1 MARFAGSGY
10 LDWILAP
17 HSRRRL
23 PSLDPRVRVLLR
35 MTAYQ
40 IAFLERVPAFA
51 AVNDAVTLAPR
62 SPGVSAFVNAVL
74 RSFARRGARER
85 EPAPPRNPI
94 DALAARCSFPTW
106 IVERWVVRYGRDEA
120 ESLMRA
126 LNERPPLTLRAN
138 RLRITRDEL
147 GRRLADE
154 DGLDSRPT
162 RLAPE
167 GLVVGPGGA
176 PGEWR
181 AFVDGGFAVQD
192 EASMLIAR
200 LLAPEPGATVADVC
214 AAPGTKT
221 THLAE
226 LMDNRGRILA
236 FDREPTRLA
245 RVGEAAAR
253 LGISIIDAREGPVE
267 SLAPGFSGRVRRRSR
282 RRAVLEPG
290 RAAPQSRGEVAAP
303 TVRHRAGEP
312 APAGDP
318 GLRGCD
324 GSARRAPGLRHVL
337 TRARGE
343 RRRRAGV
350 PGREA
355 GVPASIR
362 PTTSR
367 CRSTPPA
374 GSAACRTGTA
384 RTASPPSASAA
395 RGFGYNNSVI
405 KIAPSIL
412 SADFAALA
420 SDIARVEAG
429 GADQLHVDV
438 MDGRFVPNITIGPLV
453 VAAIRKRTRL
463 PLDVHLMIV
472 EPERYVAGVR
482 RGRRRHGHGARRSLH
497 ASAAHA
503 RSHPRARRASRRRA
517 EPVDAALGPGVRPRR
532 PRSRA
537 GDVGQPRLRRP
548 VVHPERAPEDP
559 RARKLLGTRPVDVS
573 VDGGVK
579 AGLAKS
585 LAEDGASTLVAGSA
599 VFGAADPAAAV
610 RAIRA
615 AATA

>member
-1 MARFAGSGY
+1 MSAPRQRRRPSGSRRPDTARSAPVQASAARDVAARVLERVETDASFADSVLEAELNSRRLEARDAALATELVYGALRWQGY

-17 HSRRRL
+17 HSRHRL

-94 DALAARCSFPTW
+94 DALAARCSFPAW

-226 LMDNRGRILA
+226 LMDNRGRVLA

-267 SLAPGFSGRVRRRSR
+267 RLAPDFPAACDGVLVDAPCSNLGVLRRNPEVKWRRQPSDIALASR
-282 RRAVLEPG
+282 R
-290 RAAPQSRGEVAAP
+290 Q
-303 TVRHRAGEP
+303 
-312 APAGDP
+312 
-318 GLRGCD
+318 
-324 GSARRAPGLRHVL
+324 
-337 TRARGE
+337 
-343 RRRRAGV
+343 
-350 PGREA
+350 RE
-355 GVPASIR
+355 IL
-362 PTTSR
+362 
-367 CRSTPPA
+367 
-374 GSAACRTGTA
+374 GSAAAMVRPGGRLVYATCSLEPEENDDVA
-384 RTASPPSASAA
+384 RAFLAAKPEFRLDPPD
-395 RGFGYNNSVI
+395 
-405 KIAPSIL
+405 
-412 SADFAALA
+412 DF
-420 SDIARVEAG
+420 
-429 GADQLHVDV
+429 
-438 MDGRFVPNITIGPLV
+438 P
-453 VAAIRKRTRL
+453 L
-463 PLDVHLMIV
+463 PLD
-472 EPERYVAGVR
+472 AGGWLR
-482 RGRRRHGHGARRSLH
+482 CLPHRHGTDGFSAVRFRRS
-497 ASAAHA
+497 
-503 RSHPRARRASRRRA
+503 
-517 EPVDAALGPGVRPRR
+517 E
-532 PRSRA
+532 
-537 GDVGQPRLRRP
+537 
-548 VVHPERAPEDP
+548 
-559 RARKLLGTRPVDVS
+559 VS
-573 VDGGVK
+573 GI
-579 AGLAKS
+579 
-585 LAEDGASTLVAGSA
+585 TT
-599 VFGAADPAAAV
+599 P
-610 RAIRA
+610 
-615 AATA
+615 